1 MHVKKCKTSHFVQP
15 DATSNHMSFMNKA
28 QSKEIMQELDFE
40 SDSSK
45 TEMKKRKRS
54 IQNNKNINDKKKK
67 LKNHQTLCY

>member
-1 MHVKKCKTSHFVQP
+1 
-15 DATSNHMSFMNKA
+15 MSFMNKA

-54 IQNNKNINDKKKK
+54 IQNNKNINDKKK
-67 LKNHQTLCY
+67 N

>member
-1 MHVKKCKTSHFVQP
+1 
-15 DATSNHMSFMNKA
+15 MSFMNKA

-67 LKNHQTLCY
+67 IEKPSNPLLLNKLTLTLCLP